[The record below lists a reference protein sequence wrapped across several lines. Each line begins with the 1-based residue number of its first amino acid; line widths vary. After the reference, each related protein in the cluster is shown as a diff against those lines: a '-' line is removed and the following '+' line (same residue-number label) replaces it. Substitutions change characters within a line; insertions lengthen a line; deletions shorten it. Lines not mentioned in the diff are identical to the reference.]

1 MYTSAYSVGDSI
13 VHPLHGAGVIREVT
27 KQEIDGN
34 VELYYVLELALDSVK
49 IYLPVKTCEKNGI
62 RPICSREQ
70 AQEIITMLPKLPV
83 EEETVWNKR
92 YRENMLHIR
101 SGDPL
106 QVAQAAKNLWQREQA
121 HGLSGTI
128 FERIILK
135 IAALS
140 GNPVTK
146 PFLYQENIY
155 VVEKKQTETTVCVG
169 SAARCGIFDP
179 YGSRNQ

>member
-1 MYTSAYSVGDSI
+1 MFSVGDSI

-106 QVAQAAKNLWQREQA
+106 QVAQAAKNLCRENMLHIRSGDPLQVAQAAKNLWQREQA
-121 HGLSGTI
+121 HGLSAG
-128 FERIILK
+128 
-135 IAALS
+135 
-140 GNPVTK
+140 
-146 PFLYQENIY
+146 
-155 VVEKKQTETTVCVG
+155 EKKILQ
-169 SAARCGIFDP
+169 SARKILFSELSMALRCKP
-179 YGSRNQ
+179 EELEQYLNESS

>member
-1 MYTSAYSVGDSI
+1 MFSVGDSI

-70 AQEIITMLPKLPV
+70 AQEIISILPALPV

-92 YRENMLHIR
+92 YRENMLHVR
-101 SGDPL
+101 SGDLL

-121 HGLSGTI
+121 HGLSAG
-128 FERIILK
+128 
-135 IAALS
+135 
-140 GNPVTK
+140 
-146 PFLYQENIY
+146 
-155 VVEKKQTETTVCVG
+155 EKKILQ
-169 SAARCGIFDP
+169 SARKILFSELSMALQCEPGELEQ
-179 YGSRNQ
+179 YLHASS